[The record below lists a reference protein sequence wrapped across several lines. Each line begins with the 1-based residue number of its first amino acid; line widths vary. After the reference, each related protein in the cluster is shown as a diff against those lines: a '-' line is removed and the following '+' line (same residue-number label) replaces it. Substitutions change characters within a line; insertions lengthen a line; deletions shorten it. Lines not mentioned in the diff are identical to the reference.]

1 MITLLVFFA
10 IERLGLVLPGTDRS
24 RTIFT
29 SLLLSIRVHLDL
41 LRVSWLEQL
50 DNLVVASLC
59 GKDQSSIATLCEEV
73 RTTRARDSA
82 ASQPAA
88 SPQVSYSIS
97 AMGGADRA

>member
-24 RTIFT
+24 RTILT

-50 DNLVVASLC
+50 DDLLVAFGCS
-59 GKDQSSIATLCEEV
+59 T
-73 RTTRARDSA
+73 
-82 ASQPAA
+82 
-88 SPQVSYSIS
+88 
-97 AMGGADRA
+97 